1 MKSTDTRGLKRATV
15 KTDVQEAEGHRVLF
29 HSRTGGID
37 FARLFEQLI
46 PTCIIGAL
54 VIYANSKVTE
64 YQVMDLRR
72 DLDRAAITARE
83 YATNQQLQSEKLAAI
98 TAQITAFLGQQTQ
111 LNSTMDGR
119 MTYLERARLGKQ

>member
-1 MKSTDTRGLKRATV
+1 MKEETRLKRATV
-15 KTDVQEAEGHRVLF
+15 KTDVEGAEGHRVLF
-29 HSRTGGID
+29 HTRNGGLD

-46 PTCIIGAL
+46 PSVIIGGL

-72 DLDRAAITARE
+72 DMDRAALTARD
-83 YATNQQLQSEKLAAI
+83 YAINQQTQSKELAAI

-111 LNSTMDGR
+111 LNTAMDAR
-119 MTYLERARLGKQ
+119 MTYLERTRPRP

>member
-1 MKSTDTRGLKRATV
+1 MNKSAPPLKRATV
-15 KTDVQEAEGHRVLF
+15 KTDVEEAEGHRVLF
-29 HSRTGGID
+29 HTRNGGLD

-46 PTCIIGAL
+46 PSVIIGGL

-72 DLDRAAITARE
+72 DMDRAALTARD
-83 YATNQQLQSEKLAAI
+83 YAINQQTQSKELAAI

-111 LNSTMDGR
+111 LNTAMDAR
-119 MTYLERARLGKQ
+119 MTYLERSGSKR